1 MNEVYRHIKILF
13 YLILLF
19 SGMMKW
25 GPLQAID
32 STIVFGILCILIM
45 SSEIMLQ
52 PKLLGKIWRWPSLF
66 VLIILFLSALS
77 LLYTSSYAYC
87 YKKILQF
94 VLTVA
99 AFYYPQ
105 IVLMPADY
113 SLFTNYVKGFLLVAA
128 GTLLFFFI
136 NFGFTFLPLIILATD
151 GTTSIPNYL
160 VLSAF
165 LVISLLYLINKNSLF
180 DVSLKLVAA
189 FLLFQLGGRGPII
202 ILVTILFLDYM
213 ILNFRMKRL
222 LLFISGLLILI
233 SVMIYLDVDVSN
245 NRSLNRFQRLN
256 SGNDK
261 SLNERIRLINASFN
275 IIEDNTWLGT
285 GIGSYGQEAKGIDF
299 KAYPHNL
306 FLEVAS
312 EIGFTGL
319 LFTLLFLISVIW
331 ASLKYFFMRKH
342 LFVKYK
348 GAVYVAFFLFLENLK
363 SNSFFEN
370 KLLFGTIGVLLLLS
384 QYNSAEGEV
393 LEIDHE
399 KK

>member
-19 SGMMKW
+19 SGMLKW
-25 GPLQAID
+25 GPLQAFD
-32 STIVFGILCILIM
+32 STIILGVLCILIM
-45 SSEIMLQ
+45 GMELIMQ
-52 PKLLGKIWRWPSLF
+52 PDQLTKIWRWPSLF
-66 VLIILFLSALS
+66 VFLILMLSVLS
-77 LLYTSSYAYC
+77 LSYTSSYAYC

-105 IVLMPADY
+105 SVLKSEDHP
-113 SLFTNYVKGFLLVAA
+113 LLVNYIKGFLLIAVA
-128 GTLLFFFI
+128 TLLFFYI
-136 NFGFTFLPLIILATD
+136 SFGFTFLPLIILATD

-165 LVISLLYLINKNSLF
+165 LVIALLYLINKNSIF
-180 DVSLKLVAA
+180 DIILKLLAA

-202 ILVTILFLDYM
+202 ILVAILFLDYM
-213 ILNFRMKRL
+213 LLNFRMKRL
-222 LLFISGLLILI
+222 IVFIAGLLLTI
-233 SVMIYLDVDVSN
+233 SVIFFLDLDLSN

-319 LFTLLFLISVIW
+319 LLTILFLISVIW
-331 ASLKYFFMRKH
+331 STLKYFYTRKH

-348 GAVYVAFFLFLENLK
+348 GAVYVSFFLFLENLK

-370 KLLFGTIGVLLLLS
+370 KLLFGTIGILLLLS
-384 QYNSAEGEV
+384 QASNTEEKLLNV
-393 LEIDHE
+393 DHE